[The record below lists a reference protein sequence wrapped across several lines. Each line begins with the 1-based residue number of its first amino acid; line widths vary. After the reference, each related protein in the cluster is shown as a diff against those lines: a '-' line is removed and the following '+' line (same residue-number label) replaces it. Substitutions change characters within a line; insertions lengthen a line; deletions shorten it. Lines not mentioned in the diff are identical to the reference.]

1 MRMKFTLLMMI
12 LFFMSSILFAES
24 VGTKFKDA
32 NDYYKKNK
40 YNEAIAEYNEILDKG
55 YESADLYYNL
65 GNAYFKAGKI
75 ADAILFYERA
85 KRIAPEDEDIDF
97 NLRIANLK
105 IVDKFNEVPKLFF
118 IEWYE
123 NIYGMFS
130 SDTWAVMIIVFSSLT
145 FALLLGYF
153 LIWNILARKLFF
165 FGAGISLL
173 LAIACILF
181 ALEQNKIE
189 ETRDS
194 AIIFSPS
201 VYIKSSPDNTSTD
214 LFILHE
220 GAKVKIL
227 DEVGSWKKI
236 RIADGNVGWLQNKSI
251 EII

>member
-1 MRMKFTLLMMI
+1 MRKILTISMMI
-12 LFFMSSILFAES
+12 LFLTITLFAES
-24 VGTKFKDA
+24 VDKKFKGA
-32 NDYYKKNK
+32 NDFYKKNK

-55 YESADLYYNL
+55 YESSDLYYNL

-85 KRIAPEDEDIDF
+85 KRLAPHDEDIEF
-97 NLRIANLK
+97 NLKIANLK

-130 SDTWAVMIIVFSSLT
+130 SDSWAVLIIIFSFLT
-145 FALLLGYF
+145 FTLLLGYF

-165 FGAGISLL
+165 FGAVFSLFFTV
-173 LAIACILF
+173 ACVIF
-181 ALEQNKIE
+181 AMEQSSIE
-189 ETRDS
+189 GTRDS

-201 VYIKSSPDNTSTD
+201 VYIKSSPDKTSTD

-227 DEVGSWKKI
+227 DEVGGWKKI
-236 RIADGNVGWLQNKSI
+236 RIADGNVGWLPNKTI
-251 EII
+251 EVI

>member
-1 MRMKFTLLMMI
+1 M
-12 LFFMSSILFAES
+12 LFFATSILFAES
-24 VGTKFKDA
+24 VDKKFKEA
-32 NDYYKKNK
+32 NDFYKKNK
-40 YNEAIAEYNEILDKG
+40 FNEAIAEYNEILDKG
-55 YESADLYYNL
+55 FESADLYYNL

-85 KRIAPEDEDIDF
+85 KRLAPEDEDIDF

-130 SDTWAVMIIVFSSLT
+130 SDSWAVLIIIFSFLT
-145 FALLLGYF
+145 FTLLLGYF
-153 LIWNILARKLFF
+153 LIWNILARKVFF
-165 FGAGISLL
+165 FGASIGLL
-173 LAIACILF
+173 LLIASILF
-181 ALEQNKIE
+181 AIEQSRIE

-201 VYIKSSPDNTSTD
+201 VYIKSSPDKTSTD

-227 DEVGSWKKI
+227 DEVGGWKKI
-236 RIADGNVGWLQNKSI
+236 RIADGNVGWLPNKTI
-251 EII
+251 EVI